1 MSLENQQQEEKLGE
15 FAPNL
20 DVANMQNILIN

>member
-1 MSLENQQQEEKLGE
+1 MSLETQHQEKKVGK

-20 DVANMQNILIN
+20 DVANTKKKFIN